1 MGTQADYAAQ
11 MIAALAVSEP
21 ELDTSVGSVT
31 RKIIDAV
38 SEVAGSADVD
48 RTLLDYQFFI
58 DTKTG
63 DDLDDFVLNWGF
75 TRFAAKRATGVVR
88 FSRATLA
95 DRDYPV
101 PQSTQVTT
109 ATSPTITFATV
120 APATLQKG
128 STSVDVPIQA
138 VLGGEAS
145 NLTAGTL
152 TVLATPVNGVSAAVT
167 NLSPTSGGTNAESD
181 ADMIARFKKTVF
193 RSLAGTE
200 DMFLGVALEDTT
212 PDDPS
217 DETATQAVVLGASR
231 RWREQVQIAGDG
243 TAVSTIPTANVRYV
257 YNGTQFLGTDL
268 DAGAILTPGVHYT
281 FDTTVTPP
289 RVVSIGS
296 ALTPGDFYD
305 LDFEYSSS
313 ASRNDPANGVTNRV
327 DIWVNG
333 VRAVEATEAVYFRS
347 ALLLNNTSG
356 DPLNVSNFV
365 RKDTA
370 GTHPTAGNYFLPLAY
385 GPILSFPAT
394 LPRQGGGTLVLGTD
408 YWVMHDDTAFGYS
421 PTSRFGV
428 EILAASAPLDGYGY
442 SLSGSNAYTYNA
454 LPRDVEARAR
464 RWSLVTT
471 DARAHAAKAVYL
483 RLNFAVMFDAAY
495 DRAQT
500 TTDLQRA
507 LAVYLDGFG
516 FGQVVQVSDILQAA
530 HAVQGVDNVRFV
542 TSAEP
547 NNTDQYAIERVSS
560 AGVRVSYV
568 ATGSP
573 ARPTDLVLS
582 DNEVPVLHSVTVST
596 RAQNTFGSY

>member
-181 ADMIARFKKTVF
+181 ADLIARFKRPSSARWRAPRTCSSGW
-193 RSLAGTE
+193 RWRTPPP
-200 DMFLGVALEDTT
+200 TT
-212 PDDPS
+212 QRHRGHPGERARGS
-217 DETATQAVVLGASR
+217 SAGASR
-231 RWREQVQIAGDG
+231 CRSPG
-243 TAVSTIPTANVRYV
+243 TARRPRPSRRPTSSTSSTAP
-257 YNGTQFLGTDL
+257 QFFGTDL
-268 DAGAILTPGVHYT
+268 DAGPSSRRACTTPS
-281 FDTTVTPP
+281 TPP
-289 RVVSIGS
+289 
-296 ALTPGDFYD
+296 
-305 LDFEYSSS
+305 
-313 ASRNDPANGVTNRV
+313 
-327 DIWVNG
+327 
-333 VRAVEATEAVYFRS
+333 
-347 ALLLNNTSG
+347 
-356 DPLNVSNFV
+356 
-365 RKDTA
+365 
-370 GTHPTAGNYFLPLAY
+370 
-385 GPILSFPAT
+385 
-394 LPRQGGGTLVLGTD
+394 
-408 YWVMHDDTAFGYS
+408 
-421 PTSRFGV
+421 
-428 EILAASAPLDGYGY
+428 
-442 SLSGSNAYTYNA
+442 
-454 LPRDVEARAR
+454 
-464 RWSLVTT
+464 
-471 DARAHAAKAVYL
+471 
-483 RLNFAVMFDAAY
+483 
-495 DRAQT
+495 
-500 TTDLQRA
+500 
-507 LAVYLDGFG
+507 
-516 FGQVVQVSDILQAA
+516 
-530 HAVQGVDNVRFV
+530 
-542 TSAEP
+542 
-547 NNTDQYAIERVSS
+547 
-560 AGVRVSYV
+560 
-568 ATGSP
+568 
-573 ARPTDLVLS
+573 
-582 DNEVPVLHSVTVST
+582 
-596 RAQNTFGSY
+596 